1 MEIPA
6 DSGSNPDDPISPLR
20 GLLSAVF
27 SLLREEA
34 EMAPMLEVL
43 ASGGGRKTG
52 TGTSMIPG
60 RPF

>member
-27 SLLREEA
+27 GLLREEA
-34 EMAPMLEVL
+34 EMAPMLEVF
-43 ASGGGRKTG
+43 ASGGG
-52 TGTSMIPG
+52 
-60 RPF
+60 